1 MRREQSKER
10 SRNNRKNGRG
20 TLFKV
25 SGIKE
30 QFKGWMRGEW
40 RRLRGGIWLRRRHHF
55 FTKKYQIEKRKK
67 NKIEW
72 INVKPASPSNRRLE
86 RGNPISGYIHPPL
99 KSLFPYPWEFVMREG
114 MRILGAAM
122 CDSNVWEKLKK
133 CEVMNGS
140 GNCLRL
146 PGSHLIR
153 EYS

>member
-1 MRREQSKER
+1 MFRFFDCSASEALKIPPKKKRKQTFERIRMRREQSKER

-67 NKIEW
+67 KQDWMNKCEAGFAFEPKTRTREPYIRLYP
-72 INVKPASPSNRRLE
+72 PAS
-86 RGNPISGYIHPPL
+86 
-99 KSLFPYPWEFVMREG
+99 
-114 MRILGAAM
+114 
-122 CDSNVWEKLKK
+122 EKL
-133 CEVMNGS
+133 VS
-140 GNCLRL
+140 ISLRICNARRNAYL
-146 PGSHLIR
+146 RRRHVWL
-153 EYS
+153 